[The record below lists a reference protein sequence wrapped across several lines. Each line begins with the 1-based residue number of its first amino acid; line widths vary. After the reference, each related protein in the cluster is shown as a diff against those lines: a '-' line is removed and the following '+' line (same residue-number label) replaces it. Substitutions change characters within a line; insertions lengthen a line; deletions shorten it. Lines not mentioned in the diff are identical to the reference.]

1 MTTTLK
7 KSWSAHLLKALVAHA
22 TDKANLLEGMRA
34 ASASAIMLLVGCALH
49 APDFAWAAIGAFWTS
64 LATASD
70 TARNRVASM
79 LSFAVLSTV
88 AGGLT
93 TYAASFG
100 TFGGAV
106 AIFLFVTSAGLAR
119 IWGAKAYQVAILAA
133 TACVVMVDRPWHGDA
148 GGMAYL
154 GVYLFGCLFA
164 TVLSVVIWQ
173 IRPFAPEQH
182 SISWQRACVQ
192 SVRDGLR
199 QLRSHASLSSDGTHF
214 ALRLG
219 IATTVAYLMVH
230 MLQLPYGYWA
240 TMAVLLILQPSAS
253 GTLPRSMERA
263 VGTVIGTVI
272 AIAISGLATSPLA
285 IALAVFPLIGLTMT
299 LRPVG
304 YGVFVAFL
312 TPSFVLVADYAMPV
326 FDEYNYALARL
337 ENNLLGS
344 AIAVAAT
351 LILWPLTERFR
362 K

>member
-1 MTTTLK
+1 MLK
-7 KSWSAHLLKALVAHA
+7 SLISHA

-34 ASASAIMLLVGCALH
+34 ASASAIMLLLGCALH

-70 TARNRVASM
+70 TARNRLASM
-79 LSFAVLSTV
+79 LSFALLSTV

-100 TFGGAV
+100 TTGGALS
-106 AIFLFVTSAGLAR
+106 ILFCVTAAGLTR
-119 IWGAKAYQVAILAA
+119 IWGSKAYQVAILAA
-133 TACVVMVDRPWHGDA
+133 TACVVMVDRPWHSGA

-164 TVLSVVIWQ
+164 AALSMLIWQ
-173 IRPFAPEQH
+173 IRPFAKEH
-182 SISWQRACVQ
+182 YTTTWQQAAVQTVRAALQ
-192 SVRDGLR
+192 
-199 QLRSHASLSSDGTHF
+199 QLRDHASLSSDGAHF

-219 IATTVAYLMVH
+219 IATTIAYLLVH

-253 GTLPRSMERA
+253 GTLPRSVERA
-263 VGTVIGTVI
+263 LGTVVGTVIAV
-272 AIAISGLATSPLA
+272 AISGLTQSPLT
-285 IALAVFPLIGLTMT
+285 IALAVFPLIGLTMA

-326 FDEYNYALARL
+326 IDEYNYVLARL

-344 AIAVAAT
+344 VIAVAAT
-351 LILWPLTERFR
+351 LILWPLTERF
-362 K
+362 KKQAA

>member
-1 MTTTLK
+1 MMLK
-7 KSWSAHLLKALVAHA
+7 SLLAHA

-34 ASASAIMLLVGCALH
+34 ASASAIMLLLGCALH

-70 TARNRVASM
+70 TARNRLASM
-79 LSFAVLSTV
+79 LSFAGLSTL

-100 TFGGAV
+100 IASGALAILV
-106 AIFLFVTSAGLAR
+106 AVTAAGLTR

-133 TACVVMVDRPWHGDA
+133 TACVVMVDRPWHGGA

-164 TVLSVVIWQ
+164 TALSMLIWQ
-173 IRPFAPEQH
+173 IRPFEREQH
-182 SISWQRACVQ
+182 STTWQQAL
-192 SVRDGLR
+192 VRTLHEAAKTLR
-199 QLRSHASLSSDGTHF
+199 DHASLSSDGAHF

-219 IATTVAYLMVH
+219 IATTVAYLTVH
-230 MLQLPYGYWA
+230 LLHLPYGYWA
-240 TMAVLLILQPSAS
+240 TMAVLLVLQPSAA
-253 GTLPRSMERA
+253 GTWPRSVERA
-263 VGTVIGTVI
+263 LGTVVGTII
-272 AIAISGLATSPLA
+272 AVAISGLAQSPLA
-285 IALAVFPLIGLTMT
+285 IAVAVFPLIGLTMA
-299 LRPVG
+299 LRPLG

-326 FDEYNYALARL
+326 IDEYNYVLARL

-351 LILWPLTERFR
+351 LILWPLTERLRR
-362 K
+362 KQVN